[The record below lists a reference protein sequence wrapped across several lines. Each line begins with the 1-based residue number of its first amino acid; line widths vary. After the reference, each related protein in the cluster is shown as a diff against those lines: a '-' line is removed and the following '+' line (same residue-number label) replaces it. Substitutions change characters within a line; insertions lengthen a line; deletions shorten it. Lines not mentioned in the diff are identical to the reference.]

1 MEIQSCR
8 TEPALRAAFT
18 ERDRLLKDLK
28 SDEGLSMK
36 VAVDAM
42 GGDFGPRVTVEGA
55 LKASRE
61 YKIEA
66 LLVGL
71 EDLIKKEFD
80 RLDHSKTKITII
92 NAAEAIGMGEG
103 MLSIRRKKRSSI
115 RVGAELVKKGEAEA
129 FVSTGNTGAVVYI
142 SKKILG
148 ALKGVEKPAL
158 SLLVPSLTGLTLLID
173 VGANVN
179 CRPHHLEQ
187 FGVMGHIFMES
198 VLGLKNP
205 RVGLMS
211 VGEEDSKGNELTK
224 EVFERLQS
232 SSLNFIGNIEGK
244 DIYSGKADIIVSD
257 GFTGNVA
264 LKVSEGVVETFFY
277 MARTELMK
285 NFFSKIGLFLMKR
298 NLKKIYKKIDYAEYG
313 GAPLLGINGV
323 CIIGHGRS
331 NPNAVKNAVGLARD
345 FVQNKV
351 QEKIQYGIANISQ
364 AIGKAGV

>member
-1 MEIQSCR
+1 
-8 TEPALRAAFT
+8 
-18 ERDRLLKDLK
+18 
-28 SDEGLSMK
+28 MK

-42 GGDFGPRVTVEGA
+42 GGDFGPKVTVEGA

-61 YKIEA
+61 YKIET
-66 LLVGL
+66 LLVGR
-71 EDLIKKEFD
+71 EDLIKKEYE
-80 RLDHSKTKITII
+80 RLDHSRAKVTII
-92 NAAEAIGMGEG
+92 NATEAIGMGEG
-103 MLSIRRKKRSSI
+103 MVSFRRKKRSSI

-129 FVSTGNTGAVVYI
+129 FVSTGNTGAVVYL

-158 SLLVPSLTGLTLLID
+158 SLLVPNLKGLTLLID

-205 RVGLMS
+205 RVALMS
-211 VGEEDSKGNELTK
+211 IGEEDSKGNELTK
-224 EVFERLQS
+224 EAFEKLQA

-244 DIYSGKADIIVSD
+244 DMYSGKADVIVSD

-264 LKVSEGVVETFFY
+264 LKVSEGAVETFFY

-298 NLKKIYKKIDYAEYG
+298 HLKKIFKKIDYSEYG
-313 GAPLLGINGV
+313 GAQLLGINGV

-331 NPNAVKNAVGLARD
+331 TPNAVKNAVGLAKD

-351 QEKIQYGIANISQ
+351 QEKIQNGIANIPHT
-364 AIGKAGV
+364 IGKVEV

>member
-1 MEIQSCR
+1 
-8 TEPALRAAFT
+8 
-18 ERDRLLKDLK
+18 
-28 SDEGLSMK
+28 MK

-61 YKIEA
+61 YKIET
-66 LLVGL
+66 LLVGI
-71 EDLIKKEFD
+71 EDLIKKEYE
-80 RLDHSKTKITII
+80 RLDHSKAKVTII
-92 NAAEAIGMGEG
+92 NATEAIGMGEG
-103 MLSIRRKKRSSI
+103 LVSFRRKKRSSI
-115 RVGAELVKKGEAEA
+115 RIGAELVKKGEAEA
-129 FVSTGNTGAVVYI
+129 FVSTGNTGAVVYL

-158 SLLVPSLTGLTLLID
+158 SLLVPNLKGLTLLID

-187 FGVMGHIFMES
+187 FGVMGHVFMES

-224 EVFERLQS
+224 EAFEKLKA

-244 DIYSGKADIIVSD
+244 DMYSGKADVIVSD

-264 LKVSEGVVETFFY
+264 LKVSEGAIETFFY

-298 NLKKIYKKIDYAEYG
+298 HLKKIFKKIDYSEYG
-313 GAPLLGINGV
+313 GAQLLGINGV

-331 NPNAVKNAVGLARD
+331 TPNAVKNAVGLAKD

-351 QEKIQYGIANISQ
+351 QEKIQNGIANIPHT
-364 AIGKAGV
+364 IGKAEV

>member
-1 MEIQSCR
+1 
-8 TEPALRAAFT
+8 
-18 ERDRLLKDLK
+18 
-28 SDEGLSMK
+28 MK

-61 YKIEA
+61 YKIET
-66 LLVGL
+66 LLVGI
-71 EDLIKKEFD
+71 EDLIKKEYE
-80 RLDHSKTKITII
+80 RLDHSKAKVTII
-92 NAAEAIGMGEG
+92 NATEAIGMSEG
-103 MLSIRRKKRSSI
+103 IVSFKKKKKSSI
-115 RVGAELVKKGEAEA
+115 RIGAELVKKGEAEA
-129 FVSTGNTGAVVYI
+129 FVSTGNTGAVVYL

-158 SLLVPSLTGLTLLID
+158 SLLVPNLKGLTLLID

-187 FGVMGHIFMES
+187 FGVMGHVFMES

-211 VGEEDSKGNELTK
+211 IGEEESKGNELTK
-224 EVFERLQS
+224 EAFEKLKA
-232 SSLNFIGNIEGK
+232 SSLNFIGNVEGK
-244 DIYSGKADIIVSD
+244 DMYSGKADVIVSD

-264 LKVSEGVVETFFY
+264 LKVSEGAIETFFY

-298 NLKKIYKKIDYAEYG
+298 HLKKIFKKIDYSEYG
-313 GAPLLGINGV
+313 GAQLLGINGV

-331 NPNAVKNAVGLARD
+331 TPNAVKNAVGLAKD

-351 QEKIQYGIANISQ
+351 QEKIQNGIANIPHT
-364 AIGKAGV
+364 IRKAEV

>member
-1 MEIQSCR
+1 
-8 TEPALRAAFT
+8 
-18 ERDRLLKDLK
+18 
-28 SDEGLSMK
+28 MK
-36 VAVDAM
+36 VAVDVM

-55 LKASRE
+55 LQASRE

-66 LLVGL
+66 LLVGI
-71 EDLIKKEFD
+71 EDLIKKEYE
-80 RLDHSKTKITII
+80 RLDHSKAKVTII
-92 NAAEAIGMGEG
+92 NATEAIGMGEG
-103 MLSIRRKKRSSI
+103 LVSFRKKKRSSI
-115 RVGAELVKKGEAEA
+115 RIGAELVKKGEAEA
-129 FVSTGNTGAVVYI
+129 FVSTGNTGAVVYL

-158 SLLVPSLTGLTLLID
+158 SLLVPNLKGLTLLID

-187 FGVMGHIFMES
+187 FGMMGHIFMES

-211 VGEEDSKGNELTK
+211 IGEEDSKGNELTK
-224 EVFERLQS
+224 EAFTKLQA

-244 DIYSGKADIIVSD
+244 DMYSGKADVIVSD

-264 LKVSEGVVETFFY
+264 LKVSEGAVETFFY

-298 NLKKIYKKIDYAEYG
+298 HLKKIFKKIDYSEYG
-313 GAPLLGINGV
+313 GAQLLGINGV

-331 NPNAVKNAVGLARD
+331 TPNAVKNAVGLAKD

-351 QEKIQYGIANISQ
+351 QEKIQNGIANLPHT
-364 AIGKAGV
+364 IGKAKV